1 MSYKHRLSKLIN
13 NFVAFQIGWLACAM
27 FHDGRAVV
35 IVAGLL
41 TWLYFAEPWSK
52 VRIRVTIQIA
62 LLGILMDICLT
73 YLGIYY
79 FPAPSMYIPFWL
91 VLLWFLFA
99 STLSVSLHWMM
110 SKSLYA
116 FIGGA
121 IIGPAA
127 YFGGHQFE
135 AMEIVEP
142 SYYFVISIVWGCMMI
157 VFSILHRKQ
166 PNNRIVLSRV
176 SD

>member
-27 FHDGRAVV
+27 FHDARAVV

-41 TWLYFAEPWSK
+41 IWLYFAEPWSK
-52 VRIRVTIQIA
+52 VRIRVTVQIA
-62 LLGILMDICLT
+62 LLGILMDVLLT
-73 YLGIYY
+73 YAEIYY
-79 FPAPSMYIPFWL
+79 FPAPTLYIPIWL
-91 VLLWFLFA
+91 MLLWFLFA

-110 SKSLYA
+110 AKPLYA

-127 YFGGHQFE
+127 YFGGHQFDALE
-135 AMEIVEP
+135 VGEP
-142 SYYFVISIVWGCMMI
+142 SYYLVVSFVWGVMM
-157 VFSILHRKQ
+157 VLFSILHRKQ
-166 PNNRIVLSRV
+166 PNNRIILNRV